1 LSDEERLP
9 EAIQTVP
16 ETLDYWAGQ
25 TPDAPALIIPGQPAV
40 NYAALWRGVRAVTE
54 ALSCSGV
61 GRHDRVVL
69 LLPEGPTLA
78 MALLGTMSAAI
89 AVPLPASLTASELK
103 AALHNLHAA
112 MALVSPT
119 IAAASRDCLNQC
131 GVPVLEL
138 EEDDGSP
145 AFPACGEAPRSEEMS
160 WPHPEDMALVCQ
172 TSGTTGRPKRVP
184 RTHVSLSGLGRL
196 QRNPFGLRSADRAA
210 LVAPMA
216 LSLGQTVLLQAIST
230 GSSLIFPPSG
240 DIGRQWEII
249 AAEHPT
255 WLSVA
260 AGYLELLGRYLERR
274 PTRSEL
280 LSLRFVLVTSA
291 ATSQTTC
298 ETVERELGAPVY
310 TRYSSSEAGAI
321 AAMLPPPAA
330 TPKPGSAGQPLQ
342 EVLIVAA
349 DRTAVGPNIA
359 GEIWVRGPRVFSGYL
374 DDPEANA
381 AAFLPGGWFRTGDVG
396 YLDAD
401 GFLYLTGRVNEL
413 INRGGEKI
421 APAEVDEVL
430 IAHPAVCAAAVFAV
444 PDERFGQDIVAAVVL
459 ERGHTT
465 TPRQLRRWML
475 DRLAPNKTPRRIW
488 FLDEL
493 PLTLSGKVQRG
504 ELANRYFSRQ
514 GPAQS
519 GGEV

>member
-1 LSDEERLP
+1 MSSELLLP
-9 EAIQTVP
+9 EAVQTIP
-16 ETLDYWAGQ
+16 ETLAFWGER
-25 TPDAPALIIPGQPAV
+25 TPDALAFIVPGRPAAT
-40 NYAALWRGVRAVTE
+40 YATLWRGVRDVAE
-54 ALSCSGV
+54 ALISSGV

-69 LLPEGPTLA
+69 LLPEGPALA

-103 AALHNLHAA
+103 AALHNLHVA

-119 IAAASRDCLNQC
+119 IAAESRDCLKQS

-138 EEDDGSP
+138 DVVDGSP
-145 AFPACGEAPRSEEMS
+145 AFPSWGEAPRAEEVS
-160 WPHPEDMALVCQ
+160 WPHAEDLALVCQ

-184 RTHVSLSGLGRL
+184 RTHGSLIGLGRL
-196 QRNPFGLRSADRAA
+196 HRNPFGVRPADRVA

-216 LSLGQTVLLQAIST
+216 LSLGQTVLLQAITT
-230 GSSLIFPPSG
+230 GSSLIFPPPG
-240 DIGRQWEII
+240 DIGQQWEII
-249 AAEHPT
+249 AAERPT
-255 WLSVA
+255 WLSAA
-260 AGYLELLGRYLERR
+260 AGYLTLLARYLEGR

-280 LSLRFVLVTSA
+280 SSLRFVLVTSA
-291 ATSQTTC
+291 ATSPSTC
-298 ETVERELGAPVY
+298 ETIERELGAPVY

-321 AAMLPPPAA
+321 AAVLPPPAPP
-330 TPKPGSAGQPLQ
+330 PKPGSEGQLIQ

-349 DRTAVGPNIA
+349 DGAAVGPHTE
-359 GEIWVRGPRVFSGYL
+359 GEIWVRGPRVISGYL

-381 AAFLPGGWFRTGDVG
+381 AAFLPDGWFRTGDVG

-401 GFLYLTGRVNEL
+401 GFLFLTGRVNEL

-421 APAEVDEVL
+421 VPAEVDEVL
-430 IAHPAVCAAAVFAV
+430 LAHPAVCAAAVFAV

-459 ERGHTT
+459 ERGHTA

-475 DRLAPNKTPRRIW
+475 DRLAPHKAPRRIW
-488 FLDEL
+488 FLDDL

-504 ELANRYFSRQ
+504 VLAERFTNDQR
-514 GPAQS
+514 
-519 GGEV
+519 